1 MDEYLQPA
9 QDKMEKTIEALKR
22 EFAAIRAGRAN
33 PAVLDKIR
41 VDYYGTPT
49 PINQMAAVAVAEAR
63 ILTIQ
68 PWDAGTVRAIE
79 KALQASDIGI
89 NPQSDGRVIR
99 LIFPQLTEDSR
110 RAIAKN
116 IRQMAEEAKVSVR
129 GTRRDTLE
137 KLKKLQKAA
146 ELTEDDLKVE
156 EKDLQE
162 LTDKFVKEIDQVA
175 AAKDKEIME
184 I

>member
-9 QDKMEKTIEALKR
+9 QDKMEKTIEALKH
-22 EFAAIRAGRAN
+22 EYGSIRAGRAN

-49 PINQMAAVAVAEAR
+49 SINQIAAVAVAEAR

-68 PWDAGTVRAIE
+68 PWDASTVRAIE
-79 KALQASDIGI
+79 KALQASDLGI
-89 NPQSDGRVIR
+89 NPQSDGRMIR
-99 LIFPQLTEDSR
+99 LIFPQLTEDHR
-110 RAIAKN
+110 KQIAKN

-129 GTRRDTLE
+129 GTRRDTADR
-137 KLKKLQKAA
+137 LKKLQKAG

-156 EKDLQE
+156 EKDLQD
-162 LTDKFVKEIDQVA
+162 LTDKYVKEIDKIA
-175 AAKDKEIME
+175 AAKDKEVME